1 MYRTEDYES
10 FRLSTGGLVYRFL
23 NLLHI
28 QQADSYSFKRRHIA
42 LITLCWLPLL
52 LLTAIEGNLYNT
64 SIDSPFIY
72 DLTPYVRYLVILPL
86 LINADIIIDQLIIS
100 VLQSVSTSGIL
111 GDDNKAQYNKAI
123 EKLSQKKDSYIAD
136 IVILVISYSV
146 VFSYL
151 TNLEELSVSTT
162 FTNWIITHGDTG
174 ARLTNA
180 GWWFLLVSSP
190 VLQIILYRW
199 FWRFYLWVE
208 FLFRV
213 SRIDLKLQPTHPDLS
228 GGLGIL
234 KNGASAFILI
244 AIAFGALLS
253 VGLAEDILY
262 TEVTLIQSLTDI
274 LGFIIIAIILMTLPM
289 FFFSK
294 QLAMTKR
301 WGRVVYGDLGHRL
314 SIAFD
319 NKWGDTSNESN
330 GEELLKTADSS
341 VVCDYADI
349 YNVVE
354 NMRII
359 PMSLKGYF
367 LQLAILV
374 IPFTPLV
381 LTEHSLLDI
390 LKRVIDTLI

>member
-1 MYRTEDYES
+1 
-10 FRLSTGGLVYRFL
+10 
-23 NLLHI
+23 
-28 QQADSYSFKRRHIA
+28 
-42 LITLCWLPLL
+42 
-52 LLTAIEGNLYNT
+52 
-64 SIDSPFIY
+64 
-72 DLTPYVRYLVILPL
+72 
-86 LINADIIIDQLIIS
+86 
-100 VLQSVSTSGIL
+100 
-111 GDDNKAQYNKAI
+111 
-123 EKLSQKKDSYIAD
+123 
-136 IVILVISYSV
+136 
-146 VFSYL
+146 
-151 TNLEELSVSTT
+151 
-162 FTNWIITHGDTG
+162 
-174 ARLTNA
+174 
-180 GWWFLLVSSP
+180 
-190 VLQIILYRW
+190 
-199 FWRFYLWVE
+199 
-208 FLFRV
+208 
-213 SRIDLKLQPTHPDLS
+213 LS